1 MKKSNPFI
9 TKLRRWNVAWHRD
22 LGYFFSS
29 LIIIYC
35 ISGLA
40 LNHVN
45 DWDPDFIIEKK
56 EIKLDRAYTRAEI
69 NATTIRAFG
78 KLAGEEDYK
87 VFDFPT
93 PNQVKVY
100 YENATLH
107 LYLDKQYGDYEA
119 LRKRSVFYEA
129 NVLHRNSLKGW
140 KWVSDIFAVM
150 LIVISITGLFVLK
163 GKYGF
168 KRRGVWIVSAG
179 LLLPVVGLVLFY
191 LFNKG

>member
-1 MKKSNPFI
+1 MPSAFS

-45 DWDPDFIIEKK
+45 DWNPDFIVHKETIELPKK
-56 EIKLDRAYTRAEI
+56 YNRNEVTNELLTGFSKMVKE
-69 NATTIRAFG
+69 NN
-78 KLAGEEDYK
+78 YK
-87 VFDFPT
+87 VYDFPT
-93 PNQVKVY
+93 NNQVKVY
-100 YENATLH
+100 YDNATLH
-107 LYLDKQYGDYEA
+107 INLETGIGEYER
-119 LRKRSVFYEA
+119 LVKRHLFYES

-150 LIVISITGLFVLK
+150 LIVISITGLFILK

-168 KRRGVWIVSAG
+168 KRRGLWIMLAG
-179 LLLPVVGLVLFY
+179 FLLPVAAILLFY
-191 LFNKG
+191 FVSGK

>member
-1 MKKSNPFI
+1 MPSAFS

-45 DWDPDFIIEKK
+45 DWNPDFIIHKETVQLPKK
-56 EIKLDRAYTRAEI
+56 YDRSEV
-69 NATTIRAFG
+69 NNEL
-78 KLAGEEDYK
+78 LAGFSKLVKEDNYK
-87 VFDFPT
+87 VYDFPT
-93 PNQVKVY
+93 NNQVKVY
-100 YENATLH
+100 YDNATLH
-107 LYLDKQYGDYEA
+107 INLDTGMGEYER
-119 LRKRSVFYEA
+119 LVKRHLFYES

-150 LIVISITGLFVLK
+150 LIVISITGLFILK

-168 KRRGVWIVSAG
+168 KRRGLWIMLAG
-179 LLLPVVGLVLFY
+179 FLLPVAAILLFY
-191 LFNKG
+191 FVSGK

>member
-1 MKKSNPFI
+1 MPSAFS

-45 DWDPDFIIEKK
+45 DWNPDFIIHKETVQLPKK
-56 EIKLDRAYTRAEI
+56 YDRSEV
-69 NATTIRAFG
+69 NNEL
-78 KLAGEEDYK
+78 LAGFSKLVKEDNYK
-87 VFDFPT
+87 VYDFPT
-93 PNQVKVY
+93 NNQVKVY
-100 YENATLH
+100 YDNATLH
-107 LYLDKQYGDYEA
+107 INLDTGMGEYER
-119 LRKRSVFYEA
+119 LVKRHLFYES

-150 LIVISITGLFVLK
+150 LIVISITGLFILN

-168 KRRGVWIVSAG
+168 ERRGLWIMLAG
-179 LLLPVVGLVLFY
+179 FLLPVAAILLFY
-191 LFNKG
+191 FVSGK

>member
-1 MKKSNPFI
+1 MPSAFS

-45 DWDPDFIIEKK
+45 DWNPDFIIHKETVQLPKK
-56 EIKLDRAYTRAEI
+56 YDRSEV
-69 NATTIRAFG
+69 NNEL
-78 KLAGEEDYK
+78 LAGLSKLVKEDNYK
-87 VFDFPT
+87 VYDFPT
-93 PNQVKVY
+93 NNQVKVY
-100 YENATLH
+100 YDNATLH
-107 LYLDKQYGDYEA
+107 INLDTGIGEYER
-119 LRKRSVFYEA
+119 LVKRHLFYES

-150 LIVISITGLFVLK
+150 LIVISITGLFILK

-168 KRRGVWIVSAG
+168 KRRGLWIMLAG
-179 LLLPVVGLVLFY
+179 FLLPVAAILLFY
-191 LFNKG
+191 FVSGK

>member
-1 MKKSNPFI
+1 MPSAFS

-45 DWDPDFIIEKK
+45 DWNPDFIIHKETVQLPKK
-56 EIKLDRAYTRAEI
+56 YDRSEV
-69 NATTIRAFG
+69 NNEL
-78 KLAGEEDYK
+78 LAGFSKLVKEDNYK
-87 VFDFPT
+87 VYDFPT
-93 PNQVKVY
+93 NNQVKVY
-100 YENATLH
+100 YDNATLH
-107 LYLDKQYGDYEA
+107 INLDTGIGEYER
-119 LRKRSVFYEA
+119 LVKRHLFYES

-150 LIVISITGLFVLK
+150 LIVISITGLFILK

-168 KRRGVWIVSAG
+168 KRRGLWIMLAG
-179 LLLPVVGLVLFY
+179 FLLPVAAILLFY
-191 LFNKG
+191 FVSGK